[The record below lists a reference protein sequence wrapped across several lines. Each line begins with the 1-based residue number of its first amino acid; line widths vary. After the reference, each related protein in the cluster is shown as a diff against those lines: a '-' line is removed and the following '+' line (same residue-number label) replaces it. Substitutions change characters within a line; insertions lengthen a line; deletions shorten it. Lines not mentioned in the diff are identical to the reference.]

1 MEVGNEIRRHIR
13 NSDISGCGTSNIPPF
28 IRKLEKRR
36 QLSVSTFDHLL
47 AADRPVVIDGGL
59 ATQLES
65 QGCDLNNPLW
75 SASLL
80 ISEPEQIVAA
90 HRAYLDAG
98 AQIIISASYQAIEEQ
113 LIAAA
118 TSLALRARDE
128 FVAENPTALVPL
140 VAASVGPYGAV
151 RSDGSEYTGN
161 YDKSRDELLEFHR
174 ARIAQLDASQVD
186 VLACE
191 TIPSMDEASALS
203 ELLGDVSTPAW
214 VSFSCRDGE
223 SISDGT
229 PIESAAG
236 IFAEHPAVRAV
247 GVNCTSPQYIL
258 SLIDRI
264 KRAAP
269 NMPVLVYPNSG
280 ELFNADNKTWSGTT
294 SAADW
299 ERVAQ
304 QWSAAGAKI
313 IGGCCR
319 TGPEHIAA
327 LGRGSS

>member
-1 MEVGNEIRRHIR
+1 
-13 NSDISGCGTSNIPPF
+13 
-28 IRKLEKRR
+28 
-36 QLSVSTFDHLL
+36 LL
-47 AADRPVVIDGGL
+47 AAGRPVVIDGGL

-80 ISEPEQIVAA
+80 LSEPQEIVAA

-98 AQIIISASYQAIEEQ
+98 AQIIISASYQAVDEE

-118 TSLALRARDE
+118 TGLALQARDE
-128 FVAENPTALVPL
+128 FVAANPTAFAPL

-151 RSDGSEYTGN
+151 LSDGSEYTGN
-161 YDKSRDELLEFHR
+161 YDKSRDELVEFHR
-174 ARIAQLDASQVD
+174 ARVVQLDTSQAD

-191 TIPSMDEASALS
+191 TIPSMDEASALA

-214 VSFSCRDGE
+214 VSFSCRDGKH
-223 SISDGT
+223 ISDGT
-229 PIESAAG
+229 PIEAAAKL
-236 IFAEHPAVRAV
+236 FSEHSTVRAV
-247 GVNCTSPQYIL
+247 GVNCTSPQYML
-258 SLIDRI
+258 SLIERI
-264 KRAAP
+264 KHAVP

-280 ELFNADNKTWSGTT
+280 ESFNADSKTWSGTT

-299 ERVAQ
+299 ERVAKE
-304 QWSAAGAKI
+304 WTSAGANI

-327 LGRGSS
+327 LGRGRS